1 MNNNT
6 ARPEMWKRA
15 INAQADAEIAELKAH
30 AAEKRAAMGKE
41 KSERAAKEAIS
52 EMTSE
57 RSRVEFRFKRD
68 ISKCDYDMKK
78 SVLAHRNELIEGFF
92 KDIAREIQDFSKT
105 PEYTAYITRALE
117 RAHAEL
123 GDGADVVII
132 ARPLD
137 VDKVKP
143 LTDYPVEEDAS
154 ITLGGI
160 CARRGSLYADFT
172 FDRALENEKA
182 AFSEKSELR
191 L

>member
-6 ARPEMWKRA
+6 ARLEMFRQA
-15 INAQADAEIAELKAH
+15 INAQADAEIEELKAH
-30 AAEKRAAMGKE
+30 AAEKRAAMGRE
-41 KSERAAKEAIS
+41 KSERAAKEALAEI
-52 EMTSE
+52 TSE

-78 SVLAHRNELIEGFF
+78 SVLAHRNKLIEGFF
-92 KDIAREIQDFSKT
+92 KEIAQEIQSFSKT
-105 PEYTAYITRALE
+105 SEYTAYLTRALE
-117 RAHAEL
+117 RVRSEL
-123 GDGADVVII
+123 GDDADVVII

-137 VDKVKP
+137 IDRVKP
-143 LTDYPVEEDAS
+143 LTAHLVETDAS

>member
-1 MNNNT
+1 MKDNT
-6 ARPEMWKRA
+6 ARLEKWKRA
-15 INAQADAEIAELKAH
+15 INAQADAEIEELKAH
-30 AAEKRAAMGKE
+30 TAEKRAAMGKE
-41 KSERAAKEAIS
+41 KSERAAKEAVAEI
-52 EMTSE
+52 TSE

-92 KDIAREIQDFSKT
+92 GEIAQEIQGFAKT
-105 PEYTAYITRALE
+105 PEYNAYITRALE
-117 RAHAEL
+117 RVHAEL
-123 GDGADVVII
+123 GDGADIVII
-132 ARPLD
+132 ASPLD
-137 VDKVKP
+137 VDRVKP
-143 LTDYPVEEDAS
+143 LTEHAVEADAS
-154 ITLGGI
+154 IILGGI